1 MRERSPAGRPCS
13 VTEFSAPR
21 RAASRR
27 PATTGLP
34 SAPAQKPDPRRAAT
48 PAAFVAAMR
57 HYRLWAGAPSYLEME
72 YNCGGVCS
80 ASRFRLALN
89 SDRLPRLTVLSAF
102 VVACGGDEAEY
113 QRWASAWRRIRADHR
128 NGPSS

>member
-1 MRERSPAGRPCS
+1 MGKRLPAGADLFDPGHR
-13 VTEFSAPR
+13 
-21 RAASRR
+21 
-27 PATTGLP
+27 
-34 SAPAQKPDPRRAAT
+34 PDPARATT

-57 HYRLWAGAPSYLEME
+57 HYRVWAGEPSYRRME

-80 ASRFRLALN
+80 ASRFHAALS

-113 QRWASAWRRIRADHR
+113 QRWAAAWRRIRTNPR
-128 NGPSS
+128 NNVPS